1 MDGERRYDDM
11 PNLAEEVFASSNFES
26 EEPMKIPSPSFLTAG
41 GKIIAHEGRRLLR
54 SAFPVPGEYSNPAGF
69 LQGGYITTLMDDT
82 FGPLSYLAAGRPA
95 VTLNLSTT
103 FLRPVPVT
111 EEYLI
116 VEAEVVSRGRTVL
129 TMSGR
134 VENSRGKLVATATS
148 INQVMVS

>member
-1 MDGERRYDDM
+1 MNGQSSFEELQDIGD
-11 PNLAEEVFASSNFES
+11 EVFAAGTFES
-26 EEPMKIPSPSFLTAG
+26 EEPMQIPSPSFVTAG
-41 GKIIAHEGRRLLR
+41 GKIIAYEKRKLLR
-54 SAFPVPGEYSNPAGF
+54 TAFPVPEEYSNPAGF
-69 LQGGYITTLMDDT
+69 LQGGYITALLDDT

-103 FLRPVPVT
+103 FLRPVPVS

-134 VENSRGKLVATATS
+134 VENSRGRLVTTATS
-148 INQVMVS
+148 INQIMST